1 MGPQLRTGSHGALS
15 APPHSVPQLP
25 MVSHKVPSPIWLDW
39 RLFTELVS
47 TDWGPGS
54 LVLVRQESNCKPA
67 AGPSRR
73 FLSDQWGMSS
83 PLPLRPHLDFSL
95 QERIKASHFCLWEPL
110 CSQGRLKEATC
121 LLTCR
126 DAANPTRSPRCLKT
140 GIQQ

>member
-47 TDWGPGS
+47 TGWGPGS
-54 LVLVRQESNCKPA
+54 LVLVRHKSNCKPA

-73 FLSDQWGMSS
+73 FLGAWSVGYE
-83 PLPLRPHLDFSL
+83 FSFPS
-95 QERIKASHFCLWEPL
+95 EASFGFLFA
-110 CSQGRLKEATC
+110 GK
-121 LLTCR
+121 
-126 DAANPTRSPRCLKT
+126 N
-140 GIQQ
+140 